1 MKKTACFL
9 FLFCFYALAQ
19 ITLAQQ
25 RYKDPSVPPE
35 ERVTDLLSLMT
46 IEEKIGQL
54 CFPTGWEMYSK
65 TGEQAVAPSDLF
77 MERMQAMPL
86 GGFWATLRADPWT
99 QKTLQTGL
107 NPRLAAKALNEL
119 QKYTIEH
126 TRLGIPLFFAEECM
140 HGHMAIGTTVF
151 PTGLGQGST
160 WNPRLIG
167 QMAEAIALETR
178 LQGAHIAYGPILDLA
193 REPRWSRVEETFGED
208 PVLTAKLGVSFVQG
222 LQGKDISNGQH
233 VYSTPKHF
241 TAYGVPSGG
250 HNGQQAFIGMRE
262 LFSDHLLAF
271 REVTEAGVKTVMT
284 SYNAIDG
291 IPATAHRFLLKEV
304 LRDQWGFDGFV
315 FSDLGSIEGIAGTHR
330 VAPDVKHAAALALRA
345 GVDADLGGNAYGK
358 NLKRALEEGLVTIQ
372 DINDAVANILR
383 MKFEMGLFEDPY
395 VDPAQASRLVR
406 SETHKQI
413 AREVARQGT
422 VLLKNSDGLLPLPKE
437 IGSIAVIGP
446 NADNIYNQLGDYT
459 APQER
464 SNIVTVLDG
473 VRQAVSPQTVVRY
486 AKGCA
491 IRDTTQSDIEEAVQ
505 IAHRSD
511 VILLVVGGSS
521 ARDFKTEYIE
531 TGAATVG
538 NNRDEIL
545 PDMESGEGYDRSSL
559 NLLGDQEKLLDALA
573 DTGKPLIVVYIQGR
587 PLNMNNASVKADALL
602 TAWYPGQEGGHAIAD
617 ILFGDYNPAGR
628 LPVSVPR
635 SVGQLP
641 VYYSL
646 GRQADYVDG
655 GSSPLY
661 AFGYGLSYTD
671 FRYDNLSVKVEQDH
685 VRVSCTVTN
694 TGGIDGD
701 EVVQLYVRD
710 NVSSVVTPPIQLKD
724 FQRIHIRKDESKNVE
739 FTLTHDDLA
748 LYNIYMQRITEPGE
762 FTVMIGAA
770 SSDIRLR
777 DSFLIEEWIS
787 PARNSVR

>member
-1 MKKTACFL
+1 
-9 FLFCFYALAQ
+9 
-19 ITLAQQ
+19 
-25 RYKDPSVPPE
+25 
-35 ERVTDLLSLMT
+35 
-46 IEEKIGQL
+46 
-54 CFPTGWEMYSK
+54 
-65 TGEQAVAPSDLF
+65 
-77 MERMQAMPL
+77 
-86 GGFWATLRADPWT
+86 
-99 QKTLQTGL
+99 
-107 NPRLAAKALNEL
+107 
-119 QKYTIEH
+119 
-126 TRLGIPLFFAEECM
+126 
-140 HGHMAIGTTVF
+140 
-151 PTGLGQGST
+151 
-160 WNPRLIG
+160 
-167 QMAEAIALETR
+167 
-178 LQGAHIAYGPILDLA
+178 
-193 REPRWSRVEETFGED
+193 
-208 PVLTAKLGVSFVQG
+208 
-222 LQGKDISNGQH
+222 
-233 VYSTPKHF
+233 
-241 TAYGVPSGG
+241 
-250 HNGQQAFIGMRE
+250 
-262 LFSDHLLAF
+262 
-271 REVTEAGVKTVMT
+271 
-284 SYNAIDG
+284 
-291 IPATAHRFLLKEV
+291 
-304 LRDQWGFDGFV
+304 
-315 FSDLGSIEGIAGTHR
+315 
-330 VAPDVKHAAALALRA
+330 
-345 GVDADLGGNAYGK
+345 
-358 NLKRALEEGLVTIQ
+358 
-372 DINDAVANILR
+372 
-383 MKFEMGLFEDPY
+383 MKFF
-395 VDPAQASRLVR
+395 
-406 SETHKQI
+406 
-413 AREVARQGT
+413 
-422 VLLKNSDGLLPLPKE
+422 
-437 IGSIAVIGP
+437 
-446 NADNIYNQLGDYT
+446 
-459 APQER
+459 
-464 SNIVTVLDG
+464 
-473 VRQAVSPQTVVRY
+473 
-486 AKGCA
+486 
-491 IRDTTQSDIEEAVQ
+491 
-505 IAHRSD
+505 
-511 VILLVVGGSS
+511 
-521 ARDFKTEYIE
+521 
-531 TGAATVG
+531 
-538 NNRDEIL
+538 
-545 PDMESGEGYDRSSL
+545 EGYDRSSL

>member
-1 MKKTACFL
+1 MKKQVTFIVVLCFCVVTQL
-9 FLFCFYALAQ
+9 SM
-19 ITLAQQ
+19 AQQ
-25 RYKDPSVPPE
+25 RYKDSSAPVE
-35 ERVTDLLSLMT
+35 ERVKDLLSLMT
-46 IEEKIGQL
+46 TEEKIGQL
-54 CFPTGWEMYSK
+54 CFPTGWEMYTK
-65 TGEQAVAPSDLF
+65 TGEYSVTPSDLF
-77 MERMQAMPL
+77 RERMQAMPL

-99 QKTLQTGL
+99 RKTLQTGL
-107 NPRLAAKALNEL
+107 NPRLAANALNEL
-119 QKYTIEH
+119 QKYTVEH

-160 WNPRLIG
+160 WNPGLIR

-178 LQGAHIAYGPILDLA
+178 LQGAHIGYGPILDLA

-208 PVLTAKLGVSFVQG
+208 PVLTAKLGISFVQG
-222 LQGKDISNGQH
+222 LQGNDIRDGRH
-233 VYSTPKHF
+233 IYSTPKHF
-241 TAYGVPSGG
+241 AAYGVPLGG
-250 HNGQQAFIGMRE
+250 HNGQQAHIGMRE
-262 LFSDHLLAF
+262 LFSDHLLPF
-271 REVTEAGVKTVMT
+271 KKVTAAGVKTLMT

-291 IPATAHRFLLKEV
+291 IPATAHRFLLKDV
-304 LRDQWGFDGFV
+304 LRDQWSFDGFV

-330 VAPDVKHAAALALRA
+330 VAPDIKHAAAMALQA
-345 GVDADLGGNAYGK
+345 GVDADLGGNAYGR
-358 NLKRALEEGLVTIQ
+358 NLARALEEGLVTMQ
-372 DINDAVANILR
+372 DIDDAVANILR
-383 MKFEMGLFEDPY
+383 LKFEMGLFEDPY

-505 IAHRSD
+505 IARRSD